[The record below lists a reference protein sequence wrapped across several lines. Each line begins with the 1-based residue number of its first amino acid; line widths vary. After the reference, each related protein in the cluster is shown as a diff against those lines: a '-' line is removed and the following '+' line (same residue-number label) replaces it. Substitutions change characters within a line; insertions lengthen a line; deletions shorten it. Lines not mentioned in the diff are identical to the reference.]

1 MEYAGTLWAALER
14 SYGKPGVITTYLEFR
29 AAIETKMSDH
39 EDPSLCIDK
48 TIAHLTHV
56 TAAGLEIPKHF
67 QAMILMAKLPPSM
80 DSIAQV
86 IYQEDNIQK
95 LDLSKIRRATSL
107 VWEQRQGKKA
117 PPHQNTNKLSAV
129 KHSLNEPPFEQQQ
142 GDGQ

>member
-1 MEYAGTLWAALER
+1 
-14 SYGKPGVITTYLEFR
+14 
-29 AAIETKMSDH
+29 MSNH

-48 TIAHLTHV
+48 MIAHLTHIIAV
-56 TAAGLEIPKHF
+56 GLEIPEHF

-86 IYQEDNIQK
+86 MCQEDNVKK

-107 VWEQRQGKKA
+107 VWKQRQGKKA
-117 PPHQNTNKLSAV
+117 PPHNTNKLSAV
-129 KHSLNEPPFEQQQ
+129 KCGPNEPPFEQQQ